1 MNHIRT
7 VAWQQ
12 EPPLDLQTLPFFSV
26 CKAELASK
34 NTRVAPCNHPVLAV
48 GPGAQPGHK
57 DHLEHVTSLLAD
69 GFRKSQI

>member
-1 MNHIRT
+1 MNRT

-12 EPPLDLQTLPFFSV
+12 EPPLDLQTLSLFSV

-34 NTRVAPCNHPVLAV
+34 KYKGAPCNHPVLAD

-57 DHLEHVTSLLAD
+57 DHLEHVTPLLAD
-69 GFRKSQI
+69 GLRKSQI